1 LINPVVKEIDYSE
14 HINSIYLSP
23 IESLAE
29 VYCLDPNDIEESHK
43 EAIEFLAE
51 DKINKIKYDE
61 NNDLAE
67 DFEEG
72 QKQSNDNKLS
82 PSETKFMPSSDVMR
96 KIIDVISMHEGDTK
110 E

>member
-1 LINPVVKEIDYSE
+1 MIYKLDLTKELSEEGSEHPKGIKRTEFKLINPVVKEIDYSE
-14 HINSIYLSP
+14 HKDSIYLSP

-29 VYCLDPNDIEESHK
+29 VYCLDPNDLEESHK

-67 DFEEG
+67 DF
-72 QKQSNDNKLS
+72 
-82 PSETKFMPSSDVMR
+82 
-96 KIIDVISMHEGDTK
+96 
-110 E
+110 